1 MPVDG
6 SVARQIAL
14 VDAVDHLLN
23 RGVVLTG
30 NASISLAGVE
40 LVYLGLNLFLGSTE
54 TLRRY
59 GHADAPTPI
68 APLPPTAPTPSS
80 PAAMPSPATG
90 YRQEVSEAAV
100 AQATQVAGNGNG
112 EVLTLEDLPQR
123 LDIANEPSAANGLAK
138 LVLTLV
144 ELLRQVLERQAVRR
158 MDGGRLTD
166 AEIERM
172 GLALLELEKKMT
184 ELREVFGFEEGD
196 LNLDLG
202 PLGGLLDD

>member
-1 MPVDG
+1 
-6 SVARQIAL
+6 
-14 VDAVDHLLN
+14 
-23 RGVVLTG
+23 
-30 NASISLAGVE
+30 
-40 LVYLGLNLFLGSTE
+40 
-54 TLRRY
+54 
-59 GHADAPTPI
+59 
-68 APLPPTAPTPSS
+68 
-80 PAAMPSPATG
+80 MPSPATG

-158 MDGGRLTD
+158 MDGGALTD

>member
-1 MPVDG
+1 MAVEG
-6 SVARQIAL
+6 SVARQLAL

-30 NASISLAGVE
+30 NASISLAGVD

-54 TLRRY
+54 TLRQY
-59 GHADAPTPI
+59 GAGNPLWSISPPPRSNPPSAPP
-68 APLPPTAPTPSS
+68 APAFRPEL
-80 PAAMPSPATG
+80 
-90 YRQEVSEAAV
+90 SEADVREA
-100 AQATQVAGNGNG
+100 AQEAGTRGAAA
-112 EVLTLEDLPQR
+112 LTLEDLSNKVQAA
-123 LDIANEPSAANGLAK
+123 DEPSAANGLAK

-144 ELLRQVLERQAVRR
+144 ELLRQVLERQAIRR
-158 MDGGRLTD
+158 MDGGALTD
-166 AEIERM
+166 DEIERM

-196 LNLDLG
+196 LTLDLG